1 MKKRGIVA
9 MLLISL
15 MMAVGASAL
24 AMNWLQERMVGR
36 EGPEESSVVVAALQ
50 IPFGQRVEAADL
62 RLIQLPP
69 QAIPKGSFKRI
80 DDVAGRVASQTIYS
94 GEVILQERVAEHLG
108 GSALAAVLDHG
119 KRAISVRVDDVVG
132 VAGFLLPGNRV
143 DVVST
148 KRTGGNREVHS
159 ETILTYIKV
168 LAVDQIASP
177 ERDGP
182 VIVRA
187 VTLEV
192 TPQQAERLVKATQ
205 EGKVQLTLRNPLD
218 DGEEEQIMAAAE
230 QPSTG
235 IEQSL
240 AAAAPPPDPEVRPA
254 PVRAR
259 PAPRPRPMN
268 VTVIR
273 GTDSST
279 TTVDE

>member
-15 MMAVGASAL
+15 MMAVGASAV

-192 TPQQAERLVKATQ
+192 TPPQAERLVKATQ

-218 DGEEEQIMAAAE
+218 DGEAEHIMAATE

-235 IEQSL
+235 VEQSL